1 MDYKED
7 LKNKLL
13 ELKKIEGFPLGIDED
28 ILALSD
34 PPYFTACP
42 NPYIA
47 DFIKENGKPY
57 DESTD
62 NYHREPFV
70 GDVSE
75 GKTDAVYMA
84 HTYHTK
90 VPYKAII
97 KYIDHYTNE
106 GDIILDGFSGSGMTG
121 VAAKVSN
128 RNCILSD
135 LSPIAS
141 LMGTSISSKFDIHA
155 YKSEFVK
162 IILKTTQEF
171 AWLYETNHSEKLKGE
186 INYIIWSETLACPF
200 CNTEYLFWE
209 QAFSKE
215 TKSLNT
221 KYICPGCSAEISKST
236 SNSVEEKYFDEF
248 TQSESKRLK
257 YVPVLINYKF
267 QGKTFV
273 KKPDASD
280 IETLNRIN
288 DFKISYWVPTYEYMF
303 KSGKWGDM
311 WRSGVHYGITHTHHF
326 FTKRSL
332 IIFSRLFDLAAKSN
346 NKKQVI
352 YTLTSFLTKTGSRLH
367 NIGFKGGKIN
377 LAGAQPNSLYI
388 PSLYAERNLLSLA
401 LGKCKDIE
409 KAFKSIENSSY
420 NTCCQVA
427 STTNIP
433 ISNNSIDYIFTDPP
447 FGENLMYSEMNFI
460 WESWLKVFTNNSKE
474 AIINNSQNKNID
486 SYFDLMYSSFKEYYR
501 VLKPNRW
508 ITVVFHNSK
517 SSVWNVLQN
526 ALSRSGFIISQVS
539 ILDKQQGTK
548 NQMITLG
555 AVEKDL
561 VISAFKPKS
570 EFDIKLIS
578 SGGANFEKEFIKE
591 FLSNQP
597 IRPVIERI
605 EKMLYS
611 KMLSFYIQRG
621 YEINMDAK
629 SFYQMLSNNFI
640 EQDGFWFTTEQ
651 ITQYEEYMKK
661 MKLEGIDELK
671 SGSMFLFVTDEKSAL
686 VWLYNFL
693 SEAINFSDIHS
704 AFTQLAN
711 IRGDIVPDLR
721 ELLEQNFIFENN
733 KYRRPKSEPEHS
745 QISDKREK
753 TLLREFEIQLIKAQT
768 EKGKIKLVRKE
779 ALLYGFETCYKSRRY
794 QDILT
799 VTNKLDKAII
809 ENSSE
814 LNDFVE
820 AAEIMVKG
828 ME

>member
-367 NIGFKGGKIN
+367 NIEFKGGKIN

-753 TLLREFEIQLIKAQT
+753 TLLREFEFLLIKTQT

>member
-1 MDYKED
+1 MDFKKD
-7 LKNKLL
+7 LKSKLP
-13 ELKKIEGFPLGIDED
+13 ELKKIEGFPIGSDED

-34 PPYFTACP
+34 PPYYTACP
-42 NPYIA
+42 NPYID
-47 DFIKENGKPY
+47 DFIKEHGKPY
-57 DESTD
+57 DVETD

-97 KYIDHYTNE
+97 KYINHYTVE

-141 LMGTSISSKFDIHA
+141 LMGTSISSSFYIPA

-162 IILKTTQEF
+162 LILKTTQDF

-186 INYIIWSETLACPF
+186 INYIIWSEALACPF
-200 CNTEYLFWE
+200 CNTEYSFWE
-209 QAFSKE
+209 QAFSRE
-215 TKSLNT
+215 TKTLST
-221 KYICPGCSAEISKST
+221 KYICPGCSAEISKSS

-248 TQSESKRLK
+248 TQNESKRLK
-257 YVPVLINYKF
+257 YVPVLINYKY
-267 QGKTFV
+267 QGKTFE
-273 KKPDASD
+273 KKPDAID
-280 IETLNRIN
+280 IETLSRIN
-288 DFKISYWVPTYEYMF
+288 DFKIPYWVPTYEYMF

-332 IIFSRLFDLAAKSN
+332 IIFSRLFDLASTAI
-346 NKKQVI
+346 NKKQVT

-401 LGKCKDIE
+401 LSKCKDIE
-409 KAFKSIENSSY
+409 KAFKSIENSRYNSY
-420 NTCCQVA
+420 CQVA
-427 STTNIP
+427 SATSIP

-474 AIINNSQNKNID
+474 AIINNSQHKDIV

-517 SSVWNVLQN
+517 SAVWNVLQN
-526 ALSRSGFIISQVS
+526 ALSKSGFIISQVS

-570 EFDIKLIS
+570 DFDIRLIS
-578 SGGANFEKEFIKE
+578 SSGANFEKEFIDE

-597 IRPVIERI
+597 LSPAIERI

-621 YEINMDAK
+621 YEINMDAR

-640 EQDGFWFTTEQ
+640 EQDGFWFTTKQ
-651 ITQYEEYMKK
+651 IPQYLEYKKK
-661 MKLEGIDELK
+661 MKLEGIDEVK
-671 SGSMFLFVTDEKSAL
+671 SGSMFLFVSDEKSAL

-693 SEAINFSDIHS
+693 TDAISFSDIHS
-704 AFTQLAN
+704 AYTQLAN
-711 IRGDIVPDLR
+711 IQGDNVPELR
-721 ELLEQNFIFENN
+721 ELLEQNFIFEND

-753 TLLREFEIQLIKAQT
+753 ALLREFESLLIKAKT

-779 ALLYGFETCYKSRRY
+779 ALLFGFETCYKTRRY

-809 ENSSE
+809 ENSAE

>member
-753 TLLREFEIQLIKAQT
+753 TLLREFEFLLIKTQT